1 MVIFLSRSDLCVLA
15 VNCVFAKL
23 SSGILTFRAETQESR
38 KDPKGKQRLEVANK
52 RRMFKQTYLVTGGA
66 GFIGSHIVERLVR
79 DGHRVRVLDDFSSGK
94 ESNLESFRKEIE
106 LVRGDIRDA
115 AVVNEATKD
124 VDIVFHEAAL
134 GSVPR
139 SVADPLT
146 THEVNMTGTL
156 NVLLAAREAGVKRVV
171 YASSSS
177 VYGETP
183 VLPKSED
190 MTPQPLS
197 PYALS
202 KLVGEHYASVFKHI
216 YGFDVVALRYFNIFG
231 PRQDPE
237 SQYAAVIPRFIT
249 ALLEGKSPV
258 VYGDGLQS
266 RDFTYVD
273 NVVEANLLA
282 SEADGAGAKAFN
294 VACGGRYTLLD
305 LLAKLKQILGSD
317 IEPIHEAARAGDV
330 KDSQASI
337 AAAQRELGYKVSV
350 GFEEGLHKTA
360 AWYQSQMR

>member
-1 MVIFLSRSDLCVLA
+1 M
-15 VNCVFAKL
+15 
-23 SSGILTFRAETQESR
+23 
-38 KDPKGKQRLEVANK
+38 PKR
-52 RRMFKQTYLVTGGA
+52 TYLVTGGA
-66 GFIGSHIVERLVR
+66 GFIGGHICERLAR
-79 DGHRVRVLDDFSSGK
+79 DGHAVRVLDDFSSGK
-94 ESNLESFRKEIE
+94 ESNLDSFRAEVD

-115 AVVNEATKD
+115 RLVAEAMKGVD
-124 VDIVFHEAAL
+124 VVFHEAAL

-156 NVLLAAREAGVKRVV
+156 NVLLAARDAGVKRVV

-183 VLPKSED
+183 VLPKREE

-197 PYALS
+197 PYAIS
-202 KLVGEHYASVFKHI
+202 KLVGEHYATVFKHV
-216 YGFDVVALRYFNIFG
+216 YGFEVVALRYFNIFG

-237 SQYAAVIPRFIT
+237 SQYAAVIPKFVT
-249 ALLEGKSPV
+249 ALLNGKAPV

-282 SEADGAGAKAFN
+282 SEADGAAGQAFN
-294 VACGGRYTLLD
+294 IACGGRYTLLD
-305 LLAKLKQILGSD
+305 LLARLKVILGSG
-317 IEPIHEAARAGDV
+317 IEPVHEAGRAGDV
-330 KDSQASI
+330 RDSQASI
-337 AAAQRELGYKVSV
+337 EAAQSALGYKVSV
-350 GFEEGLHKTA
+350 GFEEGLRKTVE
-360 AWYQSQMR
+360 WYTAQVSGR